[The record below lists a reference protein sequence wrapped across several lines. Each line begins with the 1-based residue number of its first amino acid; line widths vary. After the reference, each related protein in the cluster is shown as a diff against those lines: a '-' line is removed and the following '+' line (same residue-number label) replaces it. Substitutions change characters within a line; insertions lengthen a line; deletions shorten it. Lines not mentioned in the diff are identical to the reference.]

1 MRIGLLLFL
10 LTWPLLS
17 YGHDKSDVVT
27 MYNGDKITGEILG
40 LTRGDL
46 KINPRYASPIELEW
60 RFVAHV
66 ESNYN
71 FEILT
76 ENDERLYG
84 NISKTGLNGELQFT
98 SIEDAKVLPL
108 LTITE
113 MRPVEESIADR
124 LQYTLGA
131 NLTFEPDLR
140 TYKIEGSVTYASPRG
155 QTSLRANFLESTTR
169 TLTQTDNGRE
179 EYIDGEPQI
188 STFARIEHQ
197 RWTDRTELYRTF
209 NATVDYNDQLNNF
222 GRVSLGSGIGRY
234 FIDQSGMRLSSSIG
248 LQGIAERSK
257 AGEINQS
264 FRPFSTCNLPED
276 TSDGDCTVTE
286 FDWETLYS
294 AEAFGSASLVMYSL
308 TDLDM
313 DLTLEAALYPSLTE
327 DDRIRA
333 HVEAAL
339 SWEVVSDLFVKLSFL
354 SDFDSGDRD
363 QRILEPYSTKR
374 LDYNLLFGLDWRP

>member
-1 MRIGLLLFL
+1 MRAGLLIFL
-10 LTWPLLS
+10 MAWPLLS
-17 YGHDKSDVVT
+17 RGHDKSDVVT

-60 RFVAHV
+60 RFVAHI

-84 NISKTGLNGELQFT
+84 NIAKTALNGELQFT
-98 SIEDAKVLPL
+98 SIEDSKVLPL
-108 LTITE
+108 LAITE
-113 MRPVEESIADR
+113 MRPVEESLADR

-140 TYKIEGSVTYASPRG
+140 TYKIEGSATYASQRG

-169 TLTQTDNGRE
+169 TLSTEDGGRQSYVDGDPQT
-179 EYIDGEPQI
+179 
-188 STFARIEHQ
+188 SSFARIEHQ
-197 RWTDRTELYRTF
+197 RWTNKTELYRTF

-222 GRVSLGSGIGRY
+222 GRVSLGSGLGRY
-234 FIDQSGMRLSSSIG
+234 FIDQGGIRLSSSLG
-248 LQGIAERSK
+248 LQGIAERNKTGS
-257 AGEINQS
+257 INQS
-264 FRPFSTCNLPED
+264 FRPFSECNLPEGGA
-276 TSDGDCTVTE
+276 TSDCTETS

-294 AEAFGSASLVMYSL
+294 AEAFGTASLVIYSL

-313 DLTLEAALYPSLTE
+313 DLTLEAAVYPSLTE

-333 HVEAAL
+333 HLETAL
-339 SWEVVSDLFVKLSFL
+339 SWEIVSDLFIKLSFL

-363 QRILEPYSTKR
+363 ERSLEPADTKR
-374 LDYNLLFGLDWRP
+374 FDYNLLFGLDWRP